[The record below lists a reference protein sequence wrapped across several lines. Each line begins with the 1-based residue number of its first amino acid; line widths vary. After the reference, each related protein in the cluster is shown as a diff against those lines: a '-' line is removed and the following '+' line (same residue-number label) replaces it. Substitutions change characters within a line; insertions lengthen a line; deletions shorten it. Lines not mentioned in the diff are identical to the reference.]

1 MKKLIPLS
9 IALLLLFT
17 SCHFTTGSGNII
29 TENRQVGSFTGI
41 DVSNAFDVEVKIGAA
56 EAVRI
61 EADDNIIKY
70 VRTEVSGDKLIIK
83 VENLHSINDAHLK
96 AFVTMPVLNSINA
109 SSASDVKVLDVIKG
123 NGRLSFS
130 ASSAADIEAEVEA
143 PEVEAE
149 ASSSGTVKLSGKT
162 KNYKASAS
170 SGSNIKSSDLLSET
184 TEVEVSSGAD
194 AAVYASVSLDASASS
209 GGSVNYKGA
218 ANVKK
223 DESSGGSVNKKD

>member
-9 IALLLLFT
+9 IAFLLLLN

-29 TENRQVGSFTGI
+29 TENRQVGGFTGI
-41 DVSNAFDVEVKIGAA
+41 EVSNAFEVEVKIGAA

-61 EADDNIIKY
+61 EADDNIMKY
-70 VRTEVSGDKLIIK
+70 VRTEVSGNKLIIK
-83 VENLHSINDAHLK
+83 VENLHSINNTHLK
-96 AFVTMPVLNSINA
+96 AYVTMPVLNSINA
-109 SSASDVKVLDVIKG
+109 SSASSVKVLDVIKG

-149 ASSSGTVKLSGKT
+149 ASSSGTVKLNGKT

-170 SGSNIKSSDLLSET
+170 SGSNIKSADLLSET
-184 TEVEVSSGAD
+184 TIVDVSSGAD
-194 AAVYASVSLDASASS
+194 AAVYASVNLDAIASS
-209 GGSVNYKGA
+209 GGSINYSGA

-223 DESSGGSVNKKD
+223 NESSGGSVNKKD